1 MKRFGLIGH
10 PINHSKSPKL
20 HQIVSKYMHRE
31 LQYDLLDLD
40 NVSLLKNA
48 IDDLKVGKYDGYN
61 VTIPYKEAVLPFLDF
76 ITPKALEIGAVN
88 TLYYKNHKVIGDNT
102 DYDGFKYILLQ
113 HLSMHKPNGI
123 IILGS
128 GGAAKSSYAVCKDLG
143 FDPWIISRNPKP
155 SEKFDKIIS
164 VNELSSITY
173 DLIINATP
181 IGMHPNINASPLDRK
196 IVKGKYVID
205 LIYNPKVTM
214 LMQDAK
220 NAIGGLDMLIVQAV
234 YAQNIWFN
242 QNANIDQN
250 LIDRIKED
258 LDE

>member
-20 HQIVSKYMHRE
+20 HQIISKYMHKE
-31 LQYDLLDLD
+31 IQYDLLDLED
-40 NVSLLKNA
+40 VSMLKDA

-61 VTIPYKEAVLPFLDF
+61 ITIPYKEAVLPFLDF
-76 ITPKALEIGAVN
+76 ITPKALKIGAVN
-88 TLYYKNHKVIGDNT
+88 TLYYKDHKVIGDNT
-102 DYDGFKYILLQ
+102 DYDGFKYIFLQ
-113 HLSMHKPNGI
+113 HLSIHQPQGI

-143 FDPWIISRNPKP
+143 FDPWIVSRNPKP
-155 SEKFDKIIS
+155 NEKFDKIIS
-164 VNELSSITY
+164 VNELSNITY

-181 IGMHPNINASPLDRK
+181 IGMHPNIDASPLDNVMIK
-196 IVKGKYVID
+196 DKFVIE
-205 LIYNPKVTM
+205 LIYNPKETR
-214 LMQDAK
+214 LMQEAK
-220 NAIGGLDMLIVQAV
+220 HAIGGLDMLIVQAV

-242 QNANIDQN
+242 QSADMD
-250 LIDRIKED
+250 LKFVDRIKED